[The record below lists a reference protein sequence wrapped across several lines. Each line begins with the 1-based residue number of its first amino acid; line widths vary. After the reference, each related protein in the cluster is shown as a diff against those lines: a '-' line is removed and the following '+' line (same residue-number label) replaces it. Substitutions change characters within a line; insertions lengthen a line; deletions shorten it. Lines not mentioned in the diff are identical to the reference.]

1 MIQNNFQVKGK
12 FQEDSVKI
20 GEKIHYSLWVKHSG
34 KNELFFP
41 GTQQNFGAFEVS
53 QKDFFKTREIGKGQ
67 YLDSAVYELRLFQ
80 SQNPK
85 ILQIPVYLSSDI
97 DCTAV
102 YPKSDTIFVKTLV
115 KSPETIQIDSLF
127 QSIPFQPISP
137 KRDIKTVLFDLLI
150 LLVIIGIIN
159 TVLGKR
165 IKLWIQL
172 YFHWRKFRDF
182 QKSFQRLN
190 RNVNKTPLGI
200 QNLEKALVL
209 WKKYLEQITGLG
221 FATSTSKEIID
232 LMPENRLEK
241 ALNELD
247 FTIYGGNFSENTS
260 KHLEILLKIAQSKYN
275 RVRQNMYLKF
285 KKS

>member
-1 MIQNNFQVKGK
+1 MQDNFQVKGK

-34 KNELFFP
+34 KQELFFP
-41 GTQQNFGAFEVS
+41 GTQQNFGDFEVS
-53 QKDFFKTREIGKGQ
+53 QKDFFKTRAIGKGH
-67 YLDSAVYELRLFQ
+67 YVDSAVYQLRLFQ
-80 SQNPK
+80 SHNPK
-85 ILQIPVYLSSDI
+85 ILQIPVYISSEI

-102 YPKSDTIFVKTLV
+102 FPKRDTIYVKTLV
-115 KSPETIQIDSLF
+115 KSPENIQLDSLF

-137 KRDIKTVLFDLLI
+137 KKDIKTVLFDLIVLLLI
-150 LLVIIGIIN
+150 VGIIN
-159 TVLGKR
+159 AILGKR

-182 QKSFQRLN
+182 QRSFLRLIK
-190 RNVNKTPLGI
+190 NVNNTPLGI
-200 QNLEKALVL
+200 HNLEKALVL
-209 WKKYLEQITGLG
+209 WKNYLEQITGLG

-275 RVRQNMYLKF
+275 RGRQIMYLKF